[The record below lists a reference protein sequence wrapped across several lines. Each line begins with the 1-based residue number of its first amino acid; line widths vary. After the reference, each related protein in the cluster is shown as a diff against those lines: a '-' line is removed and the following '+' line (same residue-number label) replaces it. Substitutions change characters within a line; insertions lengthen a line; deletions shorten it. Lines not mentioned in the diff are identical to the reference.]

1 MPTNIQFESE
11 IGPYRGHSERLCP
24 KCSTVLPPGTSICRV
39 CQTSLNLSSPATETK
54 HLPPLVIKDDALK
67 ITVLFEIDGQPFSL
81 PAERSLIIGRT
92 VADGGIARVPDLDL
106 SPFGAYEMGV
116 SRHHLKLCRD
126 SAIYVNDL
134 GSSNGTF
141 INGQRLMPNIDYPLH
156 HGDELRAGRL
166 KIKVKFQYH

>member
-1 MPTNIQFESE
+1 MPTNIQYETE
-11 IGPYRGHSERLCP
+11 IGPHAGRSERLCP
-24 KCSTVLPPGTSICRV
+24 KCSTVLRAGTSICRT
-39 CQTSLNLSSPATETK
+39 CQTSLNLPSHAPETK

-81 PAERSLIIGRT
+81 PAERSLVIGRT
-92 VADGGIARVPDLDL
+92 VADGSAARIPDLDL
-106 SPFGAYEMGV
+106 SPYGAYEKGV

-141 INGQRLMPNIDYPLH
+141 INGQRLMSNIDYPLH
-156 HGDELRAGRL
+156 HGDELRVGRL